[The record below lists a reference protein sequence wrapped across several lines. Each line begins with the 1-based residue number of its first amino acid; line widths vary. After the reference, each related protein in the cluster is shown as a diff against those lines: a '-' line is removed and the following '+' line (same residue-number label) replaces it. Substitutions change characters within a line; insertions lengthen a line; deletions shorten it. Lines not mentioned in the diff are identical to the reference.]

1 MDDFLNFFKTSLFWS
16 PIRGCSLK
24 QRLKVNKHSC
34 SNTVNAV
41 LKQKKR
47 RRRRNSPTKML
58 SKRHITARS
67 RWFRGRS
74 GARPLRIL
82 TSHSCRGR
90 SSSRC
95 CSSHAGCR
103 MCATMCDRAPTGRES
118 FCGPWKTHH
127 HVNWKWEMIFLHR
140 GQTQSH
146 WSDSHNDRHTGAWG
160 PVVK

>member
-47 RRRRNSPTKML
+47 RRRNSPTKML
-58 SKRHITARS
+58 LKRHITARS

-74 GARPLRIL
+74 GARPLRVL
-82 TSHSCRGR
+82 TSRSCRGR

-103 MCATMCDRAPTGRES
+103 MYVTMCDRAPTGQEL
-118 FCGPWKTHH
+118 FCGPW
-127 HVNWKWEMIFLHR
+127 E
-140 GQTQSH
+140 TQSCELEARNAFLTSR
-146 WSDSHNDRHTGAWG
+146 SDAVSLEW
-160 PVVK
+160 